1 VCVGRFSA
9 MLPRLRGYLAQ
20 GRSWTA
26 DHVIIA
32 AQILHIQ
39 RSHVACSR
47 ARKSCI
53 LHTPNKARLT
63 ERLPEGNR
71 RAALDVLSEM

>member
-1 VCVGRFSA
+1 VSA
-9 MLPRLRGYLAQ
+9 DFRQCCHGY
-20 GRSWTA
+20 
-26 DHVIIA
+26 VV
-32 AQILHIQ
+32 ILHKAGAGQPIT
-39 RSHVACSR
+39 SLLPHKSFTSNGAYVACSR